1 MYTVDKQ
8 ERTKYAKLMIKVRDL
23 KKGRDGVTVTYP
35 DDINGFVFGQINYWW
50 VHALYEVIATTAEFE
65 FANLMQTYDENGVTS
80 HRLVTHVRRIYTIMD
95 YTL

>member
-35 DDINGFVFGQINYWW
+35 DDINGFVFGQINY
-50 VHALYEVIATTAEFE
+50 
-65 FANLMQTYDENGVTS
+65 
-80 HRLVTHVRRIYTIMD
+80 
-95 YTL
+95 